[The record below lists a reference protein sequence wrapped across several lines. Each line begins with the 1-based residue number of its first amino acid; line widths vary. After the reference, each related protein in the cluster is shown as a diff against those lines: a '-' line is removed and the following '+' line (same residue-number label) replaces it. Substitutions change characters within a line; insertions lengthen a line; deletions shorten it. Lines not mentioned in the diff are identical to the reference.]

1 MNDTSNLTQMPGIE
15 RDNQAAFASFSRFG
29 FIQGSGEWNHPYKWL
44 VENLIPDKS
53 IGFIGGAA
61 ASGKT
66 FAAIDIMASAITGQ
80 SVLGR
85 HSVKRCG
92 VVIYCAVEGR
102 QGIAHRFEAYRQ
114 SRNIDSDL
122 WNSRLVQTDQLFRF
136 TGTAAPDF
144 IRYVH
149 DIEKKLNDKVGLVV
163 FDTFRTFSGMND
175 ENGSGDAQE
184 AINWMRQVAH
194 KSDCSVIAIH
204 HSGKNTGDPTRPGDD
219 FNKVLRGSSDFGSSA
234 EFVIGVA
241 QAECSDGEARPW
253 IWPAKLKDVKREP
266 PRPAPIESFLLEID
280 GESEPLPVGVIAS
293 DIDPDIELADR
304 IANPQRGQPRKYEQ
318 DAQELAAYACSGSA
332 PAELEDMRQHHKRL
346 CSERGVTNSNTIKG
360 RFTKAMHDLERDPGK
375 YGVEILTPYPDK
387 NIKQYWRPE
396 SNWPA
401 VK

>member
-80 SVLGR
+80 AVLGR

-122 WNSRLVQTDQLFRF
+122 WNSRLVQTDRLFRF

-144 IRYVH
+144 IRYVR
-149 DIEKKLNDKVGLVV
+149 DIEKKLNDKVVLVV

-194 KSDCSVIAIH
+194 KSDCSVMAIH

-266 PRPAPIESFLLEID
+266 PRPAPIESYLLEID
-280 GESEPLPVGVIAS
+280 GESEPLQVGVIAS
-293 DIDPDIELADR
+293 NIDCNIELAER
-304 IANPQRGQPRKYEQ
+304 VANPQPGRPGKAQDDATIIAEYVRRGT
-318 DAQELAAYACSGSA
+318 A
-332 PAELEDMRQHHKRL
+332 PATLTDVRNHLKHELKAAGIDKP
-346 CSERGVTNSNTIKG
+346 NTIKT
-360 RFTKAMHDLERDPGK
+360 RTQKAIAELRNDPWRYQIEWLKDGNQLQ
-375 YGVEILTPYPDK
+375 GV
-387 NIKQYWRPE
+387 
-396 SNWPA
+396 
-401 VK
+401 

>member
-149 DIEKKLNDKVGLVV
+149 DIEKKLNDKVVLVV

-194 KSDCSVIAIH
+194 KSDCSVMAIH

-241 QAECSDGEARPW
+241 QAECSDGEVRPW

-280 GESEPLPVGVIAS
+280 GESEPLQVGVIAS
-293 DIDPDIELADR
+293 NIDCNIELAER
-304 IANPQRGQPRKYEQ
+304 VANPQPGRPSKVQS
-318 DAQELAAYACSGSA
+318 DAQQLANYAASGTA
-332 PAELEDMRQHHKRL
+332 PAERSDMKAFMQKMCADEGITNLETVR
-346 CSERGVTNSNTIKG
+346 G
-360 RFTKAMHDLERDPGK
+360 RFRRAMDELEKRPAQ
-375 YGVEILTPYPDK
+375 YGITVNYAAPDR
-387 NIKQYWRPE
+387 KQYWKRE
-396 SNWPA
+396 SP
-401 VK
+401 VG

>member
-80 SVLGR
+80 AVLGH

-144 IRYVH
+144 IRYVR
-149 DIEKKLNDKVGLVV
+149 DIEKKINDKVVLVV

-194 KSDCSVIAIH
+194 KSDCSVMAIH

-266 PRPAPIESFLLEID
+266 PRPAPIESFLLKID

-293 DIDPDIELADR
+293 NIDCNIELAER
-304 IANPQRGQPRKYEQ
+304 VANPQPGRPNNGKKEAHEMSIHILKSQKPIEHSELVAFHATQVTANGSTMSHKTLASRK
-318 DAQELAAYACSGSA
+318 DRAFKELADNRENYGIHI
-332 PAELEDMRQHHKRL
+332 LE
-346 CSERGVTNSNTIKG
+346 ERGIK
-360 RFTKAMHDLERDPGK
+360 K
-375 YGVEILTPYPDK
+375 YYK
-387 NIKQYWRPE
+387 FARYHPE
-396 SNWPA
+396 PQ
-401 VK
+401 